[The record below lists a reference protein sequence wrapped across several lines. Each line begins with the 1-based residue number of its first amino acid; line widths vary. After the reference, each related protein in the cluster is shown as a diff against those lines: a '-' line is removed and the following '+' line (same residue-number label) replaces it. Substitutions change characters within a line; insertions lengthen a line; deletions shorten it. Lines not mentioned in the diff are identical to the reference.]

1 MKLISFF
8 SKFTFICNISFVL
21 FMIFN
26 KIEAKKAIVGGRDT
40 VVAIPF
46 FKDLIIV
53 LGISAI
59 FINFVMCA
67 VYLFVI
73 IGKRF
78 FLLPKWLPII
88 NFIFLIV
95 EFYFFFLS

>member
-1 MKLISFF
+1 
-8 SKFTFICNISFVL
+8 
-21 FMIFN
+21 
-26 KIEAKKAIVGGRDT
+26 
-40 VVAIPF
+40 
-46 FKDLIIV
+46 
-53 LGISAI
+53 
-59 FINFVMCA
+59 MCA

>member
-26 KIEAKKAIVGGRDT
+26 RIEARKAIVGGRDT

-46 FKDLIIV
+46 FKDLIII
-53 LGISAI
+53 LGFSAI
-59 FINFVMCA
+59 VINFVMCL
-67 VYLFVI
+67 VYLVALLI
-73 IGKRF
+73 KKS
-78 FLLPKWLPII
+78 FLLPKWLAII

-95 EFYFFFLS
+95 EFYFFFR

>member
-8 SKFTFICNISFVL
+8 SKFTFICNISFVV

-26 KIEAKKAIVGGRDT
+26 KIDAKKAIVGGKDT

-46 FKDLIIV
+46 FKDLIII
-53 LGISAI
+53 LGFSAI
-59 FINFVMCA
+59 IINFLMCL
-67 VYLFVI
+67 VYLVTILVKKSAVI
-73 IGKRF
+73 M
-78 FLLPKWLPII
+78 PKWLAIT

-95 EFYFFFLS
+95 EFYFFFL

>member
-26 KIEAKKAIVGGRDT
+26 KIDAKKAIVGGKDT

-46 FKDLIIV
+46 FKDLIII
-53 LGISAI
+53 LGFSAI
-59 FINFVMCA
+59 VINFLMCL
-67 VYLFVI
+67 VYLGAILAKKSFV
-73 IGKRF
+73 
-78 FLLPKWLPII
+78 LPKWLAII
-88 NFIFLIV
+88 NFIFLII
-95 EFYFFFLS
+95 EFYFFFL